1 MYRLIESIKLQ
12 NRQLQHIEWHNKR
25 FNEARHQLFGMHGDI
40 DLSDVIDIP
49 EHLSTEVYKCRVL
62 YRKEVEVV
70 EFQPYLPRD
79 VRTLQLLEVNDIDYT
94 YKFEDRQVFDSLM
107 SRKGQA
113 DDILIV
119 KNGYITDTSYSNIV
133 FFDGEKW
140 ITPDTYL
147 LNGTQRQYLLTKK
160 IITEAKVMKNDLKNF
175 PLAKPINAM
184 LDFDRTPLVSIIY
197 SQF

>member
-1 MYRLIESIKLQ
+1 MYRLLESIKLK

-40 DLSDVIDIP
+40 DLLDVIEIP
-49 EHLSTEVYKCRVL
+49 EHLTNEVYKCRVL
-62 YRKEVEVV
+62 YRKDVEVV
-70 EFQPYLPRD
+70 DFQPYLPRD
-79 VRTLQLLEVNDIDYT
+79 VKTLQLLEVNDIDYSF
-94 YKFEDRQVFDSLM
+94 KFEDRQLFQSLM
-107 SRKGQA
+107 NLKGQA

-119 KNGYITDTSYSNIV
+119 KNGFITDTSYSNIV

-147 LNGTQRQYLLTKK
+147 LNGTQRQYLLRKK
-160 IITEAKVMKNDLKNF
+160 IITEAKIRKEDVKNF
-175 PLAKPINAM
+175 QLAKPINAM
-184 LDFDRTPLVSIIY
+184 LDFKTTPFVSIIY